1 MMQPGPGRPMSVP
14 THETAQN
21 RRMIFCQILPRLV
34 LNLHFKSY
42 TLNLGVFFFAPNN
55 SSYMQIFQL
64 FLFVERVFDVYLFCD
79 RSWTAPF
86 GHWLAVPL
94 AVRGNS
100 QDRCVGRR
108 RRSFFFFLLFSQE
121 DFTVG
126 TCEDLYNNKF
136 LFLLFFFFTVLFWF
150 PLGLLFTWQ
159 KEGQTL
165 YKIYLYLFLFS
176 IFFFLFTE
184 TLFRMNFPTGC
195 YGGH

>member
-1 MMQPGPGRPMSVP
+1 MMQPGPGWPMSVP
-14 THETAQN
+14 IHETAQN

-79 RSWTAPF
+79 RCWTAPF

-94 AVRGNS
+94 EVRGNS

-108 RRSFFFFLLFSQE
+108 RRSFFFFYSSLKRISL
-121 DFTVG
+121 
-126 TCEDLYNNKF
+126 
-136 LFLLFFFFTVLFWF
+136 
-150 PLGLLFTWQ
+150 LGLVR
-159 KEGQTL
+159 
-165 YKIYLYLFLFS
+165 IYTTTSFFS
-176 IFFFLFTE
+176 FCSSSLQFCFG
-184 TLFRMNFPTGC
+184 FP
-195 YGGH
+195 

>member
-1 MMQPGPGRPMSVP
+1 MQPGPGRPMSVP

-108 RRSFFFFLLFSQE
+108 RRR
-121 DFTVG
+121 
-126 TCEDLYNNKF
+126 
-136 LFLLFFFFTVLFWF
+136 FFFFTLLSRGFHCWDLWGFIQQVSFPFVL
-150 PLGLLFTWQ
+150 LLYSFVLVSPRPIIHLA
-159 KEGQTL
+159 KRGAN
-165 YKIYLYLFLFS
+165 S
-176 IFFFLFTE
+176 I
-184 TLFRMNFPTGC
+184 
-195 YGGH
+195 